1 MFWQSGSSSGHLS
14 SACTE
19 TTPDGTL
26 SRLGPIA
33 DGRLGIPYEN
43 GRVTQLDLADHGPI
57 GQYPTLAPNL
67 VNDSGMDHGRFL
79 SSSMSVAAL
88 NQSSCAVPMPPPC
101 PTQASG
107 SGTMT
112 RSHRLQHSNSGYLIN
127 CILKTFNVNFI
138 CIMIKFIF
146 TTLSY
151 LAEGWGSNNGSV
163 GHHGSRGHLCPSYS
177 LAMQQHRHEEQC
189 PHYNDEFKFKEAPSW
204 DLILQVP

>member
-1 MFWQSGSSSGHLS
+1 MVESCYDPQNSKPWYVLLRLKHNSLIFWQSGSSSGHLS

-107 SGTMT
+107 SGTMS
-112 RSHRLQHSNSGYLIN
+112 RSHRLQHSNSGYLFKY
-127 CILKTFNVNFI
+127 ILKTFEV
-138 CIMIKFIF
+138 
-146 TTLSY
+146 
-151 LAEGWGSNNGSV
+151 
-163 GHHGSRGHLCPSYS
+163 
-177 LAMQQHRHEEQC
+177 
-189 PHYNDEFKFKEAPSW
+189 
-204 DLILQVP
+204 

>member
-1 MFWQSGSSSGHLS
+1 MS

-107 SGTMT
+107 SGTMS
-112 RSHRLQHSNSGYLIN
+112 RSHRLQHSNSGYLFN
-127 CILKTFNVNFI
+127 CILKTF
-138 CIMIKFIF
+138 
-146 TTLSY
+146 
-151 LAEGWGSNNGSV
+151 
-163 GHHGSRGHLCPSYS
+163 
-177 LAMQQHRHEEQC
+177 
-189 PHYNDEFKFKEAPSW
+189 
-204 DLILQVP
+204 